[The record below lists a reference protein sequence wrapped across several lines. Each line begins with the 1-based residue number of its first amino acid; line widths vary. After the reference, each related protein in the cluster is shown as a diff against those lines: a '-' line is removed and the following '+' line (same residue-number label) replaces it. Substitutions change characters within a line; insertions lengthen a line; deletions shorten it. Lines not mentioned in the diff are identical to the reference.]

1 MELGREDVF
10 LARREP
16 YLELFHLG
24 GVDLVRIAFHVAS
37 GEVGIR
43 VEPEQLQHVVEIA
56 VARRDARVL
65 PGREPEPPVV
75 GGIAEDHDAGVSGGL
90 HERER
95 VPNQG
100 GADAAFLKRGRDA
113 DRAERGDR
121 DARTVRFFNGAH
133 GVPDAA
139 DGLAVQHGDEAEF
152 RQIRRVL
159 AELVDQEVFAR
170 AGTVDVPERVADQVL
185 HGGMVGGLFGT
196 DDEICHGKL

>member
-1 MELGREDVF
+1 MELGREDVL
-10 LARREP
+10 LAWGEP
-16 YLELFHLG
+16 DLELFHLG
-24 GVDLVRIAFHVAS
+24 RIDLIRLAFHVAP
-37 GEVGIR
+37 GEIGVR

-65 PGREPEPPVV
+65 TGREPEPSVV

-90 HERER
+90 HERDR
-95 VPNQG
+95 VADQG

-113 DRAERGDR
+113 DRAERRNR
-121 DARTVRFFNGAH
+121 DARAVLLLNGAH

-139 DGLAVQHGDEAEF
+139 RGLAVELGDEAES

-159 AELVDQEVFAR
+159 TKLVDQEMFAR
-170 AGTVDVPERVADQVL
+170 AGAVDVPEGVADQVF

-196 DDEICHGKL
+196 DDEICHGGL